1 MHIQFAE
8 LPVFDQDRA
17 KAFYTDHLGC
27 QVIADQPMGD
37 GGWRW
42 IELAFPHAVT
52 NLHFVRRADAA
63 PGAEPVLVL
72 VDDHVEETIAG
83 LKAGG
88 VEIITE
94 PQEAPWQ
101 RGRTVAE
108 FRDSE
113 GNRMVVA
120 SR

>member
-17 KAFYTDHLGC
+17 KAFYVRHFGC
-27 QVIADQPMGD
+27 RVEADAPMGKD
-37 GGWRW
+37 GWRW
-42 IELAFPHAVT
+42 IELKFAGAET
-52 NLHFVRRADAA
+52 ALHFVKRKDEA
-63 PGAEPVLVL
+63 PSDEPVMVL
-72 VDDHVEETIAG
+72 VDDDVEGTVAA

-101 RGRTVAE
+101 PGRTVAE

-113 GNRMVVA
+113 GNRMVIG

>member
-17 KAFYTDHLGC
+17 IAFYTRHLAC
-27 QVIADQPMGD
+27 QVAADAPMGE

-42 IELAFPHAVT
+42 VELSFAGARTH
-52 NLHFVRRADAA
+52 LHFLRRADEA
-63 PGAEPVLVL
+63 PSEEPVLVL
-72 VDDHVEETIAG
+72 VDPEVVALTDR
-83 LKAGG
+83 LRQQG

-94 PQEAPWQ
+94 PREAPWQ
-101 RGRTVAE
+101 PGRVVAE

-113 GNRMVVA
+113 GNRMIIA
-120 SR
+120 SA